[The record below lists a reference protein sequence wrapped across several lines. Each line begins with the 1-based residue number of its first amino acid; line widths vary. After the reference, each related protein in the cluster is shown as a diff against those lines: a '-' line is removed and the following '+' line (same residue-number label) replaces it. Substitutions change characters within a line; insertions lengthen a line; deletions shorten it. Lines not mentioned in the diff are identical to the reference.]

1 MARSKN
7 RITNIEDD
15 GEYIEAQFVR
25 KNGEVVIGAYKLF
38 GWTKAP
44 QAVVDDVTE
53 RLRRPVI
60 STVRLGRG

>member
-1 MARSKN
+1 MARNKN

-15 GEYIEAQFVR
+15 GEFIEAQFVR
-25 KNGEVVIGAYKLF
+25 ENGEVVIGKYKLF

-53 RLRRPVI
+53 RLRRPAVTTI
-60 STVRLGRG
+60 LTGRR